1 MPEPVLRHILAADI
15 GGTNCRLGRF
25 ALTPEGEL
33 LKERSVW
40 LESPGLATTEHL
52 LAALERELELHPTA
66 ADATVLAI
74 GGPVHDG
81 LSGRLTNGS
90 LVVDLRPLAAR
101 GGPPVRVINDFVA
114 QACACLTDVGAKGR
128 QVWPPAQSPQ
138 AAAPLRAPRA
148 VIGAGTGLGVAA
160 LYPLDM
166 AAPGAVPGADAWL
179 VAPSEGGHAAF
190 PFVGEEENAFHDF
203 LRKALGLAAARGDD
217 VLSGR
222 GLALLHEFL
231 AGERMSPGEVGR
243 TALSSSTPTLRLY
256 ARFYGRACRDLM
268 LTSLSSGGLWI
279 AGGIAARNPLCV
291 SCEEFFAELHAA
303 PDFSGWLREIP
314 VRLLE
319 DVESGLW
326 GAAQYG
332 RMLLGQPSSRST
344 SAQPARNN

>member
-1 MPEPVLRHILAADI
+1 MPEPGLRHILAADI

-25 ALTPEGEL
+25 ALTLQGEL

-52 LAALERELELHPTA
+52 IAVLERELELHPTA

-81 LSGRLTNGS
+81 VSGRLTNGS

-101 GGPPVRVINDFVA
+101 GGSPVRVINDFVA
-114 QACACLTDVGAKGR
+114 QACACLTDVGANAR
-128 QVWPPAQSPQ
+128 QIWPPAESARAQV
-138 AAAPLRAPRA
+138 PLRAARA

-166 AAPGAVPGADAWL
+166 AVPNASGWL

-203 LRKALGLAAARGDD
+203 LRAKLGLAAARGDD

-231 AGERMSPGEVGR
+231 AGERLTPGEVGR
-243 TALSSSTPTLRLY
+243 LALSSPTPTLRCY
-256 ARFYGRACRDLM
+256 ARFYGRACRDLI
-268 LTSLSSGGLWI
+268 LTSLATGGLWI

-291 SCEEFFAELHAA
+291 SCEEFFAELHAE

-332 RMLLGQPSSRST
+332 RMLLAKHPSAT

>member
-1 MPEPVLRHILAADI
+1 MPEDALRHILAADI

-25 ALTPEGEL
+25 GLTPAGEL
-33 LKERSVW
+33 LLERSVW

-52 LAALERELELHPTA
+52 LAALERELELHPAA

-90 LVVDLRPLAAR
+90 LEVDLRPLSLR

-114 QACACLTDVGAKGR
+114 QACACLTNLGEEAR
-128 QVWPPAQSPQ
+128 QVWPATPSPNAASAPAR
-138 AAAPLRAPRA
+138 APLA

-166 AAPGAVPGADAWL
+166 AAAGADGWL

-190 PFVGEEENAFHDF
+190 PFVGDEENAFHDF
-203 LRKALGLAAARGDD
+203 LRKRLGLGAARGDD

-231 AGERMSPGEVGR
+231 AGERLSPGEVGA
-243 TALSSSTPTLRLY
+243 TALASSTPTLRWY

-268 LTSLSSGGLWI
+268 LSCLAAGGLWI

-291 SCEEFFAELHAA
+291 SCDAFFAELHAE

-319 DVESGLW
+319 NVESGLW

-332 RMLLGQPSSRST
+332 RMLLARHSAAT